1 MANGAPGSAFDELA
15 AIGPQ
20 PIWAGVTARAVHGR
34 RVTLSVI
41 ELEAGAVIPEHAHEN
56 EQVGIVLSG
65 SMRFRI
71 ADEERI
77 VRPGATWS
85 IAPNVPHAV
94 EVGPDGC
101 IVVEVFAQRRDDW
114 DSIAADEPREP
125 RWPTG

>member
-1 MANGAPGSAFDELA
+1 MSAFDELA
-15 AIGPQ
+15 AIGPK
-20 PIWAGVTARAVHGR
+20 PIWDGIAARTVQGR
-34 RVTLSVI
+34 QVTLSVV
-41 ELEAGAVIPEHAHEN
+41 ELDPGTAIPEHAHEN

-71 ADEERI
+71 ADEERL
-77 VRPGATWS
+77 VRPGATWA

-101 IVVEVFAQRRDDW
+101 IAVEVFAPERDDW
-114 DSIAADEPREP
+114 DAIAPDEPRAP